1 MKFNLNKPF
10 ELKGGLL
17 YTIHTMDNGKDPGY
31 PIVGEVQL
39 TPNNWVVTKWKTDGT
54 CYLADKQLN
63 LYNPQPVVKAIV
75 ALLQD
80 SKTQEVYALG
90 AFANLYDLKDYITF
104 NHRGSTIIGTS
115 MVELKEGEFVK
126 NAGNSSI

>member
-1 MKFNLNKPF
+1 MKFNPNKPF

-17 YTIHTMDNGKDPGY
+17 YTIHTMDNGKDLGY

-63 LYNPQPVVKAIV
+63 LYNPKPVVKALV

-80 SKTQEVYALG
+80 TRTKEVYALG
-90 AFANLYDLKDYITF
+90 AFANLADLEEYIHF
-104 NHRGSTIIGTS
+104 NHRESAIIGTS
-115 MVELKEGEFVK
+115 MVSLTEGEFIN